1 MALPN
6 RAWYGIKESVNFLD
20 YCISQIGSTDEWLK
34 VREVIDQYLAREPTV
49 GNQIGSSKV
58 HMIPLRIRG
67 HEFWL
72 YYSVTD
78 NPGIITLLE
87 LHEPQ

>member
-1 MALPN
+1 MAWPN
-6 RAWYGIKESVNFLD
+6 KAWYTIKESVSFFN
-20 YCISQIGSTDEWLK
+20 YCANQVGSMGEWLD
-34 VREVIDQYLAREPTV
+34 VRGVIDQYLAREPKV
-49 GNQIGSSKV
+49 GNRIGSSKV
-58 HMIPLRIRG
+58 YMLPLRIRR

-87 LHEPQ
+87 LHERQ